1 MIRMWSANYN
11 EKTKEVFH
19 GIYDGLHSLSHT
31 KWNCKYRNRLFWSR
45 GYYVDAVRK
54 NSKAIGECARN
65 QLKEDYIAEKFE
77 LEWEDSFTGKRK

>member
-1 MIRMWSANYN
+1 MGY
-11 EKTKEVFH
+11 T
-19 GIYDGLHSLSHT
+19 DDLHSLSHT
-31 KWNCKYRNRLFWSR
+31 KWNCKYRNRSFWSR

-54 NSKAIGECARN
+54 NSKAIGECTRS